1 MSFAAF
7 QQLTVVF
14 RDSLIIISQCF
25 LFVNRFFKSFLDFFQ
40 LFSIDSRFTLRD
52 TVALA
57 TLNILPLFSPFVKC
71 EF

>member
-1 MSFAAF
+1 MSFAAS

-25 LFVNRFFKSFLDFFQ
+25 SFVNRFFKSFLDFFQ
-40 LFSIDSRFTLRD
+40 LFSIDFRVFLCD

-57 TLNILPLFSPFVKC
+57 TLNILPLIIPFVKC